1 MLGFIDSDASF
12 LYLESALSNSLHFSF
27 QVFQERVEA
36 LQRQLH
42 AVEKKLMS
50 RELEYQ
56 EQVKLQTAWTSVHAT
71 SPGGPGRSHVSSLSH
86 WYALHTFYTFHEIQ
100 LQEPEPWARNA
111 VPISE
116 GFLNNN
122 RPLWPWVKEKREREI
137 ISWLIAPGGSLDLL
151 CVCRNV
157 LFVLETSGD
166 LYWAPQTVVGMC
178 PGLKYLFNHR
188 RALLRNSC
196 TELALYS
203 VEEPQR
209 CLLSDWVPVD

>member
-1 MLGFIDSDASF
+1 MPRP
-12 LYLESALSNSLHFSF
+12 LEG
-27 QVFQERVEA
+27 QDE
-36 LQRQLH
+36 
-42 AVEKKLMS
+42 
-50 RELEYQ
+50 
-56 EQVKLQTAWTSVHAT
+56 AT
-71 SPGGPGRSHVSSLSH
+71 SPHWVTDMPYIHFTHSMRSSFKSQSPGPGMLSPFQKDFSIITGH
-86 WYALHTFYTFHEIQ
+86 FDLE
-100 LQEPEPWARNA
+100 L
-111 VPISE
+111 
-116 GFLNNN
+116 
-122 RPLWPWVKEKREREI
+122 KKREREI